1 MGNIIQA
8 KTDLTSI
15 AAMAYGSGLTEGRS
29 GGEGHIGM
37 IGNRVV
43 KFNTHGN
50 EYGKGSLDSLQKAD
64 FSLFSQMMTSSD
76 VLRAKLQEIK
86 NSVCKNGVG
95 DFDKLSHTLDEVLD
109 KDNAKWSDNGLL
121 KRKAVAKA
129 VTEINKFLGGRTN
142 EEVWGGVENI
152 KKSLQTRDI
161 ADTRALFKQ
170 AGGVEA
176 QVEELKANAAA
187 ALKAGTKLRVSQDV
201 VSAGQNAFDVYQKKT
216 QIGRPGFR
224 AERDSGG
231 KWSMVHYTREN
242 QQTTFDGYGLDKDWF
257 VSKEDF
263 TNMLR
268 YDRLCAI
275 NEGVKAMIQAAD
287 KSFPDCELDQFFG
300 YDQGKVF
307 DDMVKGLD
315 RKSVAKGKEK
325 GGTSYFAV
333 DEKNYGVALR
343 KLQEHFMKVASRPV
357 ADEAAL
363 GTDKSV
369 ARAAARE
376 LSRQIVVFLK
386 RLAENTSFGDIQTL
400 REKNPNHHFV
410 YHDYTV
416 ASAREHDESKD
427 NADWNAQLVVKLDDG
442 ETKFWE
448 TEIVGSRVGAVPKL
462 NETLTDPLKIDF
474 RTPLSGPPPKNLQK
488 FGNEL
493 FLTIKVPENV
503 DAYGADPGELPEI
516 DKDVTDH
523 DLEWAFK
530 GKYELEV
537 RQTCSGRSR
546 GDAIRLVL
554 NQFTRTSQALHDARH
569 DNKMQVID
577 AYKSILMKF
586 TGNVDSASVKL
597 ADLEKAAQGFLD
609 ERQVP
614 KNEQETMLKSMRP
627 MLDDLGRALNA
638 VDEVYGTSGTYERR
652 AYTPLEEHK
661 KLLRQLSVAI
671 EQVRKEEENYFSNK
685 HAMIE
690 WNEASG
696 WNIVVDKV
704 SSNQSVGGR
713 TTELR
718 HSLQFIADYIDP
730 LLGFKVRQLFQ
741 KVRLATYHGY
751 VRSFPDNPPTLKGTS
766 VNFYTADMLQKIY
779 EEFKTEAPFC
789 FA

>member
-1 MGNIIQA
+1 MGNINIIQA

-15 AAMAYGSGLTEGRS
+15 AAMAWGSGLTEGRS

-76 VLRAKLQEIK
+76 VLRAKLKEIK

-95 DFDKLSHTLDEVLD
+95 DFDRLSHTLDEVLD

-170 AGGVEA
+170 AGGVQA

-187 ALKAGTKLRVSQDV
+187 ALKAGTKWRVSQDV

-242 QQTTFDGYGLDKDWF
+242 QQTTFDGYGLGKDWF

-263 TNMLR
+263 TDMLR
-268 YDRLCAI
+268 YDRLRAI
-275 NEGVKAMIQAAD
+275 NEGVKAMIQAAEE
-287 KSFPDCELDQFFG
+287 SFPGCELNQFMG
-300 YDQGKVF
+300 YGQGQVF
-307 DDMVKGLD
+307 DDVVKGLD

-386 RLAENTSFGDIQTL
+386 RLVENTSFGDIQTL

-448 TEIVGSRVGAVPKL
+448 TEIVGTCKGVVPRLDK
-462 NETLTDPLKIDF
+462 TLTDPLKIAL
-474 RTPLSGPPPKNLQK
+474 RTPLAESSQKNLRK
-488 FGNEL
+488 FDEEQ
-493 FLTIKVPENV
+493 FTTIKMPDDV
-503 DAYGADPGELPEI
+503 DAYGADPSGLPDI
-516 DKDVTDH
+516 DKDVTSH

-530 GKYELEV
+530 EKYELDV

-554 NQFTRTSQALHDARH
+554 NQFTQTSQVLRDAR
-569 DNKMQVID
+569 NGNETLVID

-586 TGNVDSASVKL
+586 TGEIDSVSVKQT
-597 ADLEKAAQGFLD
+597 DLENAAQVFLGD
-609 ERQVP
+609 RQVS
-614 KNEQETMLKSMRP
+614 KEQQQAMRS

-638 VDEVYGTSGTYERR
+638 VDEVYGASGTYARK
-652 AYTPLEEHK
+652 ASAPLEEHK
-661 KLLRQLSVAI
+661 KFLRQLPDAI
-671 EQVRKEEENYFSNK
+671 EQVRKEEENYFSDRQLLV
-685 HAMIE
+685 E
-690 WNEASG
+690 WDEASG
-696 WNIVVDKV
+696 WKIVLGKHSATEPASTR
-704 SSNQSVGGR
+704 SS
-713 TTELR
+713 ELR
-718 HSLQFIADYIDP
+718 ESLQFIADYIDP
-730 LLGFKVRQLFQ
+730 LLGFKVRQRFQ
-741 KVRLATYHGY
+741 KVLLDTYHKRVNEY
-751 VRSFPDNPPTLKGTS
+751 KKNPPRFQDVYVSSYK
-766 VNFYTADMLQKIY
+766 ADELQKIY
-779 EEFKTEAPFC
+779 EEFKSEAPFC